1 MNYFPILIKDVNFE
15 LKTEVTKNEENLY
28 LSMYLY
34 CDETNEKK

>member
-28 LSMYLY
+28 FVRK
-34 CDETNEKK
+34 T